1 MLEQRPHK
9 PHKRILALAFIDAL
23 MIPLPSYNGRDAHH
37 PRDSQLATEMR
48 VLITSPEMAIENEA
62 ERHDGPR
69 DLGTYG

>member
-1 MLEQRPHK
+1 
-9 PHKRILALAFIDAL
+9 

-48 VLITSPEMAIENEA
+48 VLITSHEISIKNEA
-62 ERHDGPR
+62 KRHDGSR